1 MEFRVRYLT
10 LFCLF
15 SVIDSFE
22 WFWMGSFHKNN
33 QLMLEF
39 LKAPFLVLR
48 FSYYTLMTL
57 MILPVI
63 LKSILMIFN
72 GSVLDEK
79 LSFKML
85 GLYFSSK
92 LNWSIYIISIIK
104 TASKKNGILIRF
116 MKFLSPK
123 VALRVYKSMWSCWHW
138 CFQLLFG
145 NNR

>member
-1 MEFRVRYLT
+1 
-10 LFCLF
+10 
-15 SVIDSFE
+15 
-22 WFWMGSFHKNN
+22 MGSFHKNN

-92 LNWSIYIISIIK
+92 LN
-104 TASKKNGILIRF
+104 
-116 MKFLSPK
+116 
-123 VALRVYKSMWSCWHW
+123 
-138 CFQLLFG
+138 
-145 NNR
+145 